1 MNHVTHP
8 LGSAGIHHFFK
19 RKSKNFVVISK
30 NIDIDWILIHNPNSF
45 NFSWVFEHFFN
56 KSGYSFDDFTKNGSP
71 GLLKIM
77 VFWNKGYDVII
88 LVDDVNRKILSR
100 DSNYIVDVFM
110 WPKFG
115 NPSISMKFYISVE
128 KVRKFWGLIP
138 TFVEVWSFPCFFLA
152 SLGLLLSVFYLL
164 FNQCDNIVLLGY

>member
-1 MNHVTHP
+1 
-8 LGSAGIHHFFK
+8 
-19 RKSKNFVVISK
+19 
-30 NIDIDWILIHNPNSF
+30 
-45 NFSWVFEHFFN
+45 
-56 KSGYSFDDFTKNGSP
+56 
-71 GLLKIM
+71 M

-110 WPKFG
+110 WPKFD

-138 TFVEVWSFPCFFLA
+138 TFVEVWSFPFFFLA
-152 SLGLLLSVFYLL
+152 SLGLLLSVFYLH
-164 FNQCDNIVLLGY
+164 FNQCDNIVLLEY